1 MAQKELVFKL
11 KFVDENGAIVEK
23 TAENIQDIN
32 KSISDL
38 KKELENTELGSEAWN
53 GLAEDLGK
61 AENALEKTTEAIND
75 TKNAQKSLGDQLTS
89 APGIVG
95 QVSNSVKGLSQT
107 FKALLANPVVA
118 VIAAIVGA
126 LTLLFKAFTS
136 TKAGGEKMEQV
147 MAGIG
152 AALDV
157 LRDRVLKVGGAIIKF
172 FSGDFAGAA
181 EDIKGAFSGIGDEI
195 ASEFNEAMR
204 IKAELQAITDATRE
218 LNNERAKQNTEIAK
232 AKLVINDETKSY
244 EEREQALQEVRQAEI
259 ALAKQEEILA
269 QRRYEAIKAQN
280 ALSDS
285 SKEALDEE
293 AAAYQRLQQA
303 QLASLQKQKELYDQ
317 EKALRDRRR
326 AEQKARADKRKQE
339 LQQLADLEQQLN
351 LDAIDD
357 AEERAIKE
365 AEIQKEAQI
374 KQLKELNA
382 TAEQGQRILLMIVEQ
397 TQEKIRK
404 IEEETAQKRFEE
416 FEAYRRRLLS
426 VDLEYINLQQQANDD
441 FWEQI
446 LANVVNYGDEYSS
459 NFLDVNY
466 EIIRAFNEATGEFE
480 EYLAESMASSMTS
493 LEEWKNAS
501 IKYENELQIRRI
513 KNEENT
519 YQAFKDGLKRR
530 EELRDAE
537 LKSID
542 EGFDKEAERL
552 AEKHNKGLL
561 SETEYF
567 TALEKIAEDADIAAT
582 RVNEAF
588 NLNEENA
595 KQAHYLKIQ
604 RLNKEH
610 NEKLVKIEKDT
621 DDAIAKIEEQKRL
634 RQEGDIAMVA
644 QGFNILAEIFT
655 DNFEANKAFT
665 QVETLLNTWLAAQK
679 AFTSQ
684 IIPGDPTSLPRAYV
698 AAGLAAAAGL
708 ARVAQ
713 IAATQPPE
721 EAKAADGMVVGQGSG
736 RMDNVSVK
744 VSNGESII
752 NARSTR
758 MFGGLL
764 SAINQAGGGRR
775 FAAGGITGLSTQTSP
790 ETNLL
795 NQISN
800 LQGNTPIKTYVV
812 STEVSSSVSLDR
824 QIKSRSVL

>member
-23 TAENIQDIN
+23 TAEKIQAIN

-53 GLAEDLGK
+53 DLANDLGK

-75 TKNAQKSLGDQLTS
+75 TKNAQKGLGAQLTS

-181 EDIKGAFSGIGDEI
+181 EDIKGAFSGIGEEI
-195 ASEFNEAMR
+195 AGEFSQAMK
-204 IKAELQAITDATRE
+204 IKAELQSIADATRE

-269 QRRYEAIKAQN
+269 ARRYEAIKAQN

-293 AAAYQRLQQA
+293 AAAYQALQQA

-326 AEQKARADKRKQE
+326 AEQKAAWEKRKQE
-339 LQQLADLEQQLN
+339 LEQLADLEQQLN
-351 LDAIDD
+351 LDAIDSAELRALKEIEIND
-357 AEERAIKE
+357 AKLKQQVKDLKASKEQEARLLLLIDEQTAKKRQEIEIQSIQSAIARLDEFRQYLIDQQKSTTLYLAQLAEEGQDGITEFFDYQRGRATE
-365 AEIQKEAQI
+365 
-374 KQLKELNA
+374 NA
-382 TAEQGQRILLMIVEQ
+382 
-397 TQEKIRK
+397 
-404 IEEETAQKRFEE
+404 
-416 FEAYRRRLLS
+416 
-426 VDLEYINLQQQANDD
+426 
-441 FWEQI
+441 
-446 LANVVNYGDEYSS
+446 
-459 NFLDVNY
+459 
-466 EIIRAFNEATGEFE
+466 
-480 EYLAESMASSMTS
+480 
-493 LEEWKNAS
+493 
-501 IKYENELQIRRI
+501 
-513 KNEENT
+513 
-519 YQAFKDGLKRR
+519 
-530 EELRDAE
+530 
-537 LKSID
+537 
-542 EGFDKEAERL
+542 
-552 AEKHNKGLL
+552 
-561 SETEYF
+561 EYF
-567 TALEKIAEDADIAAT
+567 TALETDEFNKWVRLQLQRVKNQESFNDMELMMVESANEEILKKYDEYYKTLRFEAAETYRAQ
-582 RVNEAF
+582 V
-588 NLNEENA
+588 LNEEELTKQKQTQLEDA
-595 KQAHYLKIQ
+595 KLLLDKGVINQTEFETRKTEITDYF
-604 RLNKEH
+604 NNY
-610 NEKLVKIEKDT
+610 NENQKKLYNE
-621 DDAIAKIEEQKRL
+621 RL
-634 RQEGDIAMVA
+634 RQIDEERSQKEIELEQKTTDAKLKIK
-644 QGFNILAEIFT
+644 QQENLAEQERVRLREESFNALIALAGSES
-655 DNFEANKAFT
+655 DLGKALAIAQT
-665 QVETLLNTWLAAQK
+665 TISTYEAAQQ
-679 AFTSQ
+679 AYASQ
-684 IIPGDPTSLPRAYV
+684 LTIPTPDAPIRAAV
-698 AAGLAAAAGL
+698 AAGVAVAQGL
-708 ARVAQ
+708 ARVLA
-713 IAATQPPE
+713 ITQVDTDV
-721 EAKAADGMVVGQGSG
+721 KAADGMIVGQGSG
-736 RMDNVSVK
+736 RMDNIPVK